1 MTTIT
6 IYLVGSLAFAGYV
19 HVKTGKTASDSN
31 ALEWGSP
38 ELDMSH
44 WGSAPVLSLNHEEQ
58 PSVDVSSQAGPHRRI
73 LSLEGENL

>member
-1 MTTIT
+1 MATMT

-19 HVKTGKTASDSN
+19 HVKTGNTASESN

-44 WGSAPVLSLNHEEQ
+44 WGSAPVLSLNHEE
-58 PSVDVSSQAGPHRRI
+58 PPSQAGPHRRI
-73 LSLEGENL
+73 LSLEGKNLQPC